1 MHKWRLPRKAIA
13 LLLLVSFSF
22 CVCADEKHTPEPY
35 QDDEFPSWS
44 IDLRRSEIVTL
55 GSLPFVTLGS
65 TIGYSLFRYA
75 AKGFDSDYLPNPL
88 AKSSAAANLNSDEQI
103 GIFLTSGIISLVIGI
118 VDYII
123 SRFERRRADERS
135 EYERI
140 RQQDSVVVDT
150 GY

>member
-1 MHKWRLPRKAIA
+1 MPKWRLPRKAIA

-55 GSLPFVTLGS
+55 GSLPFVTLGA
-65 TIGYSLFRYA
+65 TIGYSFFRYA
-75 AKGFDSDYLPNPL
+75 SNGFNSDYLPNPL

-103 GIFLTSGIISLVIGI
+103 GIFITSGIISLVIGI

-123 SRFERRRADERS
+123 SRFERRRADEQS

-140 RQQDSVVVDT
+140 QQQDSVVVDT

>member
-1 MHKWRLPRKAIA
+1 MPKWSLPRKVIA
-13 LLLLVSFSF
+13 LLILVSFSF

-88 AKSSAAANLNSDEQI
+88 AKSSAAANLNKNEQI
-103 GIFLTSGIISLVIGI
+103 GIFITSGVISLIIGI
-118 VDYII
+118 VDFII
-123 SRFERRRADERS
+123 ARIERRKADELT

-140 RQQDSVVVDT
+140 RQQDSVVVET

>member
-1 MHKWRLPRKAIA
+1 MPKWKLQRKGIA
-13 LLLLVSFSF
+13 LFVLIFFSF
-22 CVCADEKHTPEPY
+22 GVFAEEKHTPEPY
-35 QDDEFPSWS
+35 KDDEFPSWT
-44 IDLRRSEIVTL
+44 IDLRRSEIVTF
-55 GSLPFVTLGS
+55 GSLPFVTLGA
-65 TIGYSLFRYA
+65 TIGYSVFRYA
-75 AKGFDSDYLPNPL
+75 ANGFNSDYLPNPL

-123 SRFERRRADERS
+123 SRFERRRADEQS